1 MPWKGKSIP
10 NRRSVKKIPGGI
22 LPRCCGHSQTGR
34 SDEIVIAALIFKQ
47 PPPIQ
52 QPLTS

>member
-10 NRRSVKKIPGGI
+10 DRRSLKIPGGV

-34 SDEIVIAALIFKQ
+34 SGEIVIAALMFKQ
-47 PPPIQ
+47 PLPIQ
-52 QPLTS
+52 QPLTL